1 MSKPVHYATA
11 PEDRIPLAHKAAY
24 ALGMLVNNLQ
34 AAALGA
40 MVIILN
46 LGLGMDPRLLGI
58 IGFVP
63 RIFDAVSDPMM
74 GYVSDNT
81 RSRYGRR
88 RPYIFIGAILSGI
101 IFALMWQLPAGYSQS
116 FYFWFF
122 LIASII
128 FFLAYTIYATPFVA
142 LGYEM
147 TPDYHERTRL
157 QGFSNCAGQLAWIT
171 VPWFYWL
178 MQSKLFDDQVQ
189 GARTLAIFVGAFI
202 VVAGI
207 VPAIFSREPFSSVG
221 TAEAAAFARLKGFW
235 AHLGAFFKSILITL
249 KCRPFL
255 KLCAATFLVFNG
267 YQLGAV
273 FTPYV
278 LIYYLYGGV
287 TDTAG
292 KLLGV
297 FGSVTSVCT
306 FCIIPLITWV
316 STKLGK
322 RQTFLITI
330 SISIVGYALKW
341 FCYDPAHP
349 YALLITAPFIAFG
362 IGSLF
367 TLMGAMV
374 ADVCDLD
381 ELETGRRREGMFGS
395 IYWWMVKIGMSL
407 AALIAGFLLSATG
420 FDVALGGDQSEKTLF
435 LLKVF
440 DISVPMVTSIL
451 ALLAVMT
458 FTITEESA
466 RHIRAELEQ
475 RRGRLTV

>member
-1 MSKPVHYATA
+1 M
-11 PEDRIPLAHKAAY
+11 
-24 ALGMLVNNLQ
+24 
-34 AAALGA
+34 
-40 MVIILN
+40 
-46 LGLGMDPRLLGI
+46 
-58 IGFVP
+58 
-63 RIFDAVSDPMM
+63 
-74 GYVSDNT
+74 
-81 RSRYGRR
+81 
-88 RPYIFIGAILSGI
+88 
-101 IFALMWQLPAGYSQS
+101 
-116 FYFWFF
+116 
-122 LIASII
+122 
-128 FFLAYTIYATPFVA
+128 
-142 LGYEM
+142 
-147 TPDYHERTRL
+147 
-157 QGFSNCAGQLAWIT
+157 
-171 VPWFYWL
+171 
-178 MQSKLFDDQVQ
+178 
-189 GARTLAIFVGAFI
+189 
-202 VVAGI
+202 
-207 VPAIFSREPFSSVG
+207 
-221 TAEAAAFARLKGFW
+221 
-235 AHLGAFFKSILITL
+235 
-249 KCRPFL
+249 
-255 KLCAATFLVFNG
+255 FNG

-440 DISVPMVTSIL
+440 DITVPMATSII

-458 FTITEESA
+458 FTITEENA
-466 RHIRAELEQ
+466 RQIRAELEQ